1 MKSLIGLFVVIT
13 VLALAACDKH
23 AFVVVDT
30 KDATVVTPVPACCA
44 DDASAPVEA
53 VDAGGTVVEPKLLV
67 APTSAP
73 LTVDPPKTVS
83 TSPVAAAPVAPAA
96 TIKK

>member
-13 VLALAACDKH
+13 VLALAACDKD
-23 AFVVVDT
+23 AFVVDT
-30 KDATVVTPVPACCA
+30 KDATVLTPVPACCA

-83 TSPVAAAPVAPAA
+83 TSPVATAPVAPAA